1 MGSKSDWTPQISPSD
16 FFIFLALCSRG
27 FVWVTSSG
35 AWNCYAGM
43 CSSGLKNL
51 QWLWLPHCLEMSF
64 LCFWLPSDSLSDCR
78 IPFRS
83 SSHTGQVDDEVL
95 KRQCESE
102 TEAIVT
108 QEVQDG
114 STIVSTKDSTVWLG
128 RRVRKCKTFG
138 MQHMTV
144 GYVCIYIYLCRD
156 VGVWSCSGNSFVL
169 SPSTSNCITWTCGSM
184 HLKCKFFRLRTMI
197 DLLTHWTI
205 PKVPKPPHSS
215 A

>member
-1 MGSKSDWTPQISPSD
+1 MTLASPLSWD
-16 FFIFLALCSRG
+16 VFFVLL
-27 FVWVTSSG
+27 T
-35 AWNCYAGM
+35 
-43 CSSGLKNL
+43 
-51 QWLWLPHCLEMSF
+51 
-64 LCFWLPSDSLSDCR
+64 PSDSLSDSR

-83 SSHTGQVDDEVL
+83 SPHTGQVDDEVL
-95 KRQCESE
+95 KRQCESQ

-169 SPSTSNCITWTCGSM
+169 SPSTSNCTTWTCGSM
-184 HLKCKFFRLRTMI
+184 HLKCQFFRLRTMI
-197 DLLTHWTI
+197 DLLTHWMI
-205 PKVPKPPHSS
+205 PKVPKPPHSG